1 MLKENRML
9 FKELVYNFIYK
20 PCYNDV
26 KNFLL
31 KLKYRYIHNGPTI
44 FNSFHT
50 TSTHCHAATASLYLN
65 FNAVRQ
71 YY

>member
-26 KNFLL
+26 KKL
-31 KLKYRYIHNGPTI
+31 KLKYRYIHNGHH
-44 FNSFHT
+44 F
-50 TSTHCHAATASLYLN
+50 
-65 FNAVRQ
+65 Q
-71 YY
+71 